1 MKPVEERM
9 VFLDGSRLI
18 IEAMARAGAGAYLG
32 YPITPVNW
40 LFAGAKQRIPVALEA
55 PDEITALQWAAG
67 FSSSGVFPVTAS
79 AFPGFALM
87 IESINMS
94 FMMELPMVII
104 LAQRLGPST
113 GSATTG
119 GQGDLLLL
127 RGCIS
132 GGYAVPVF
140 CPSNL
145 NDCWE
150 MAAASVHAAI
160 DLRTPVVL
168 LTSKEMIMTNQNM
181 DISGLQEVRRA
192 KQPLYEENGQFKT
205 YGVNGSLTPRF
216 LPLGNELHQVRLNAS
231 THDMAGITQKN
242 HPEALANTERLKNK
256 IEQRIDEYTHYE
268 HDQDEHADAVILT
281 YGVSSEAS
289 REAVGLLRAHGE
301 PTSLLVMKTLLP
313 VPPRIYELL
322 ASYAH
327 VVVVEEN
334 IVGLLRELL
343 YGRRQHDRIRGVNK
357 IGSMITP
364 QEIVEGVRQCRTPS

>member
-1 MKPVEERM
+1 MTTVNERM

-18 IEAMARAGAGAYLG
+18 IEAMARAGAGAYIG

-40 LFAGAKQRIPVALEA
+40 LFAGAKERIPIALEA

-132 GGYAVPVF
+132 GGYSLPVF

-145 NDCWE
+145 NDCWN
-150 MAAASVHAAI
+150 MAAASVHTAVN
-160 DLRTPVVL
+160 LRTPVVL
-168 LTSKEMIMTNQNM
+168 LTSKEMVMTNQNM
-181 DISGLQEVRRA
+181 DISGLKEIERA
-192 KQPLYEENGQFKT
+192 ERHMHEGNGEYKT
-205 YGVNGSLTPRF
+205 YGANGNLAPPF
-216 LPLGNELHQVRLNAS
+216 LPLGNDLHQVRLNSS
-231 THDMAGITQKN
+231 THDMEGITQKN
-242 HPEALANTERLKNK
+242 SPEALGNTERLKDK
-256 IEQRIDEYTHYE
+256 VEQNLDDYTYYDHDRDESAET
-268 HDQDEHADAVILT
+268 VILT
-281 YGVSSEAS
+281 YGISAEAA
-289 REAVGLLRAHGE
+289 REAVGLLRAGGE
-301 PTSLLVMKTLLP
+301 SVSLLVMKTLLP

-322 ASYAH
+322 AKYRH

-343 YGRRQHDRIRGVNK
+343 YGNHQHDRIHGVNK
-357 IGSMITP
+357 IGHMITP
-364 QEIVEGVRQCRTPS
+364 QEIAEGVRQCRIPS

>member
-1 MKPVEERM
+1 MTTVNERM

-18 IEAMARAGAGAYLG
+18 IEAMARAGVGAYIG

-40 LFAGAKQRIPVALEA
+40 LFAGAKQRIPIALEA
-55 PDEITALQWAAG
+55 PDEITALQWSAG

-132 GGYAVPVF
+132 GGYPIPVF

-150 MAAASVHAAI
+150 LAAASVHTAVN
-160 DLRTPVVL
+160 LRTPVVL
-168 LTSKEMIMTNQNM
+168 LTSKEMVMTNQNM
-181 DISGLQEVRRA
+181 DISGLKEVQRA
-192 KQPLYEENGQFKT
+192 ERHMYDGNGKYKT
-205 YGVNGSLTPRF
+205 YGINGNLTPPF
-216 LPLGNELHQVRLNAS
+216 LPMGNDVHQVRLNAS
-231 THDMAGITQKN
+231 THDMEGITQKN
-242 HPEALANTERLKNK
+242 SPEALGNTERLKNK
-256 IEQRIDEYTHYE
+256 MESSIDDYTYYD
-268 HDQDEHADAVILT
+268 HDRDDLSDTVILT
-281 YGVSSEAS
+281 YGITAEAS
-289 REAVGLLRAHGE
+289 REAVDQLRENGE
-301 PTSLLVMKTLLP
+301 PVSLLVMKTLLP
-313 VPPRIYELL
+313 VPTRIYELL
-322 ASYAH
+322 AAYEH
-327 VVVVEEN
+327 IVVVEEN

-343 YGRRQHDRIRGVNK
+343 YGNRRHDRIHGVNK
-357 IGSMITP
+357 IGNMITP
-364 QEIVEGVRQCRTPS
+364 QEIAEGVRQCRKPS